1 MSHGTNGTILRVD
14 LTAGSISTESFDDAF
29 YRQYPGGKAL
39 AAYHLLREFRPGG
52 DPLGPENVLVLA
64 TGLLTGSPIST
75 ATRFNAIARS
85 PLTGGFGESE
95 AGGYWGPELKMAGLD
110 AIVVTGRSPEPVY
123 LSVKDGTAEIRDAR
137 HLWGQDPPAV
147 QAAIREELGDRLVRV
162 LQIGRAGENRVRY
175 AMIMNE
181 LRHYNGRTGMGAVM
195 GSKNLRAV
203 AVRGSRRYVDLAHD
217 PATLA
222 ELGKRL
228 ARQIPEHPQAWDLR
242 TKGTPGLTDA
252 MNAGGILPTRN
263 FRQGAF
269 ERVDEINF
277 AAYLALRSGTRSCYA
292 CAVRCKPAMA
302 FSDRHTVTDT
312 YDGPE
317 YEAVAGFGSDC
328 AIGDLQAVARANEL
342 CNELGLDVISAAGT
356 IAFAMECF
364 EHGLIGPGDTDG
376 LELRF
381 GNAAAVLEMVV
392 RIADRSGFGELLAQG
407 SRRAAEAIGGDA
419 PSFAMHVKGQELPM
433 HEPRGKVGVGLGYAT
448 NEAGADHLV
457 GFHDPL
463 FVNPESVA
471 FRSVAD
477 LGISEPTGALD
488 LGEKKVRIWYTSERW
503 NSAEKVLGLCFF
515 GPAPRSLIQVA
526 DVVTAVRAATGWDVT
541 TDELLEVGERAV
553 NMARV
558 FNVREGFTRADD
570 RLPDRLF
577 TPLEN
582 GALEGTAIARDDFEQ
597 ALTNLYV
604 LKGWDPVTAAP
615 TEERLRA
622 LGLEWSAAGAVG
634 GGAAGGGGGAVGG
647 VTIAEGGGAA
657 GD

>member
-14 LTAGSISTESFDDAF
+14 LAAGSISTESFDEGF
-29 YRQYPGGKAL
+29 YRRYPGGKAL
-39 AAYHLLREFRPGG
+39 AAYHLLREFRPGS
-52 DPLGPENVLVLA
+52 DPLGPDNILILA
-64 TGLLTGSPIST
+64 AGLLTGAPIST

-110 AIVVTGRSPEPVY
+110 AIVVTGRSPDPVY
-123 LSVKDGTAEIRDAR
+123 LWVKDGMAEIRDAR
-137 HLWGQDPPAV
+137 HLWGKDPPTV

-175 AMIMNE
+175 AMLMNE

-203 AVRGSRRYVDLAHD
+203 AVRGSHRYADLAHD
-217 PATLA
+217 PGTLA

-228 ARQIPEHPQAWDLR
+228 AKRVPDHPQAWDLR
-242 TKGTPGLTDA
+242 QKGTPTMTGA

-263 FRQGAF
+263 FRQGSF
-269 ERVDEINF
+269 ERIDEINF
-277 AAYLALRSGTRSCYA
+277 EAYLALRSGTRSCYA
-292 CAVRCKPAMA
+292 CAVRCKPEMA
-302 FSDRHTVTDT
+302 FSDRYTVADT

-317 YEAVAGFGSDC
+317 YEAIAGFGSDC
-328 AIGDLQAVARANEL
+328 AIGDLQATARANEL
-342 CNELGLDVISAAGT
+342 CNELGLDVISTAGT

-381 GNAAAVLEMVV
+381 GNADALLELIV

-407 SRRAAEAIGGDA
+407 SRRAAQAIGGDA

-463 FVNPESVA
+463 FVNADSVP

-477 LGISEPTGALD
+477 LGITEPAGVLD

-526 DVVTAVRAATGWDVT
+526 EVVAAVRAATGWDVT
-541 TDELLEVGERAV
+541 VDELLDVGERAV

-570 RLPDRLF
+570 RLPDRLHA
-577 TPLEN
+577 PLES
-582 GALEGTAIARDDFEQ
+582 GALVGTAISRDDFE
-597 ALTNLYV
+597 AAITSLYL
-604 LKGWDPVTAAP
+604 LKGWDPATGAP
-615 TEERLRA
+615 TEGRLRA
-622 LGLEWSAAGAVG
+622 LGLEWTAAATVAAGATG
-634 GGAAGGGGGAVGG
+634 GGSAGGGGGS
-647 VTIAEGGGAA
+647 AEPGR
-657 GD
+657 